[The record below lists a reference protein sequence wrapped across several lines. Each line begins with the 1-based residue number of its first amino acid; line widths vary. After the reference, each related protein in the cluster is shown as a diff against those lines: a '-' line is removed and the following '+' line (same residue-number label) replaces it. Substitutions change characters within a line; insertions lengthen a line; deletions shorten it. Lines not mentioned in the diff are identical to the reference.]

1 MYNKVH
7 LPQKGVT
14 AQTAHEEKRERTK
27 MIFDVDVDYTFLHFM
42 MVCRHKTDHKRTP
55 GVI

>member
-14 AQTAHEEKRERTK
+14 AQTASQREGTK
-27 MIFDVDVDYTFLHFM
+27 KIIFDVDVDYTFLHFM